1 MNSDFVVVLTPG
13 RSSSSTYYHLK
24 WAAELPGNVFVFAG
38 CRTQESEEKFHTT
51 ASQNSLNLA
60 QYKSWSG
67 ETDNV
72 VNSMLQEIEDNPG
85 ISSTTQIVIL
95 FAGGKQSIYVQLYQ
109 QLTKK
114 NTYQIRTVNE
124 SEINSTVQF
133 TLDDWM
139 VSNSN
144 EKIKLDSEKNKLHI
158 KGDEEE
164 IVLWDVETGLFENPT
179 RLYAQYREEFTITQ
193 EMDILAVRESLKDFR
208 KIFRKKI
215 EILNLILIENELTTE
230 VRIKPQIFVHLPFEC
245 VEIYYDEN
253 FLTRSLFLY
262 LVMDKEPIIKLHN
275 ADFEIERRFT
285 ILRNKLISS
294 KRRKKANHVLE
305 KIVLT
310 KRYLSD
316 LVNLNLSRTDS
327 MKWLIRDKGNLELKY
342 TKQTLVTDGF
352 NGRELST
359 FINSSN
365 FQNCDFKEGN
375 DLVRFGDFNTWVS
388 AFVVSLNAH
397 HYLSLKSE
405 HFNQSIERFNRSLR
419 QKSEDFDGHLKI
431 TIVGIELRRTGVPY
445 YIFKLDDEENSLS
458 CPTNDFCELMF
469 ALAKNT
475 QKHEQMFE
483 NLWSIEESEKTIR
496 PYNDLLQIHG
506 ISIKNKDHVIDADG
520 YGLLRLGKKLC
531 FEISDVHS
539 TSEYNSER
547 VLDKYEK
554 YEKMASNFPYPV
566 YNTVFSVF
574 NRPTEDDLEK
584 EKNRIIPFIEQGKNR
599 IWKFLDL
606 SQITP
611 GSDLQVEIPLI
622 SLGKFLFDIDSEHAN
637 IYNFEEW
644 CFMTNNNTLSF
655 RVSSEEE

>member
-208 KIFRKKI
+208 KIFKK
-215 EILNLILIENELTTE
+215 
-230 VRIKPQIFVHLPFEC
+230 F
-245 VEIYYDEN
+245 
-253 FLTRSLFLY
+253 
-262 LVMDKEPIIKLHN
+262 
-275 ADFEIERRFT
+275 
-285 ILRNKLISS
+285 
-294 KRRKKANHVLE
+294 KK
-305 KIVLT
+305 
-310 KRYLSD
+310 Y
-316 LVNLNLSRTDS
+316 
-327 MKWLIRDKGNLELKY
+327 
-342 TKQTLVTDGF
+342 
-352 NGRELST
+352 
-359 FINSSN
+359 
-365 FQNCDFKEGN
+365 
-375 DLVRFGDFNTWVS
+375 
-388 AFVVSLNAH
+388 
-397 HYLSLKSE
+397 
-405 HFNQSIERFNRSLR
+405 
-419 QKSEDFDGHLKI
+419 
-431 TIVGIELRRTGVPY
+431 
-445 YIFKLDDEENSLS
+445 
-458 CPTNDFCELMF
+458 
-469 ALAKNT
+469 
-475 QKHEQMFE
+475 
-483 NLWSIEESEKTIR
+483 
-496 PYNDLLQIHG
+496 
-506 ISIKNKDHVIDADG
+506 
-520 YGLLRLGKKLC
+520 
-531 FEISDVHS
+531 
-539 TSEYNSER
+539 
-547 VLDKYEK
+547 
-554 YEKMASNFPYPV
+554 
-566 YNTVFSVF
+566 
-574 NRPTEDDLEK
+574 
-584 EKNRIIPFIEQGKNR
+584 
-599 IWKFLDL
+599 
-606 SQITP
+606 
-611 GSDLQVEIPLI
+611 
-622 SLGKFLFDIDSEHAN
+622 
-637 IYNFEEW
+637 
-644 CFMTNNNTLSF
+644 
-655 RVSSEEE
+655 